1 MSSASASTQDAER
14 KINENISKASSAA
27 QDEVVR
33 LRRELDDLRRRA
45 GPKIDEAQSFLTSPA
60 ALGFYQGV
68 VAGVVLVLG
77 YAKFSG
83 GLRL

>member
-60 ALGFYQGV
+60 ALGFYQGTV
-68 VAGVVLVLG
+68 TN
-77 YAKFSG
+77 
-83 GLRL
+83 LRVNLCFLPFAHT